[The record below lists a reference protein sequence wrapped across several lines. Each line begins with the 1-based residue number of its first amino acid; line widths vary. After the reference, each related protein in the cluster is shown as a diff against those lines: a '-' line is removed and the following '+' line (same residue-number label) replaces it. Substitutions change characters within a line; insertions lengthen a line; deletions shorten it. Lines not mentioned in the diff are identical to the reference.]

1 MRILQIN
8 SVYGYGSTGRIV
20 ENLHRSIQESGN
32 ESFVIYGR
40 GEKKRDPNIYK
51 IGNKIEQGIDLLATR
66 LFNRHGQTNFFT
78 TQQMI
83 KKIEE
88 IKPDIVHLHNL
99 HGYYVNYVKLLEYLK
114 HTEIKI
120 VWLLHD
126 PWIISGSSAELGGLN
141 YDWERLPNIR
151 KLNDI
156 SNEYPKHSKWSIKQS
171 HKNFEIKKALL
182 SNYNIHF
189 VTPSFWLSKIIKDS
203 YLQENKI
210 EVIHNGIDLEKFKYL
225 GKVYDKNYI
234 EILGVA
240 NVWGETKGLNFFNQL
255 AHDLDE
261 SHLITLVGVTAEQM
275 ENIHPNINCIERT
288 NSIDELVEI
297 YNRADV
303 FVNPTLYDNFPT
315 VNLEAQACGTPII
328 TFDTGGSS
336 ECIVE
341 GVGIAIEDRNYLEM
355 KDRIINWPKKNEMIV
370 QRCVT
375 NSEIYGLSIMGNN
388 YLKLYEKIIVDKNS
402 F

>member
-20 ENLHRSIQESGN
+20 ENLHHSIQESGN

-40 GEKKRDPNIYK
+40 GEKTRDPNIYK
-51 IGNKIEQGIDLLATR
+51 IGNTIEQGIDLLATR

-99 HGYYVNYVKLLEYLK
+99 HGYYVNYIKLLEYLK

-141 YDWERLPNIR
+141 YDWEGLPNIR

-171 HKNFEIKKALL
+171 HKNYESKKALL

-203 YLQENKI
+203 YLQDNKI
-210 EVIHNGIDLEKFKYL
+210 EIIHNAIDLEKFKYL

-234 EILGVA
+234 EVLGVA
-240 NVWGETKGLNFFNQL
+240 SIWGETKGLNFFNQL

-261 SHLITLVGVTAEQM
+261 NHLITLVGVTAEQM
-275 ENIHPNINCIERT
+275 KNIHPNINCIERT
-288 NSIDELVEI
+288 NSIAELVEI

-315 VNLEAQACGTPII
+315 VNLEAQACGTPVV
-328 TFDTGGSS
+328 TFDTGGSGES
-336 ECIVE
+336 IDRATGSV
-341 GVGIAIEDRNYLEM
+341 IETRNYGALLQT
-355 KDRIINWPKKNEMIV
+355 IKKYNKKTKMTASN
-370 QRCVT
+370 CHL
-375 NSEIYGLSIMGNN
+375 NAKIYSLDVMLDK
-388 YLKLYEKIIVDKNS
+388 YLNLYGKILNGDID
-402 F
+402 